1 MKNSKGISPLIAVVL
16 LIAFVIAVGSIL
28 SGWFVSFTK
37 ERVEEAKEKG
47 EEDITCSYAN
57 LYITDAHW
65 NNTLGKL
72 SLTIENT
79 GSEDL
84 SDFRMVVIYNNNT
97 VDTLEVLPKTTLTPG
112 DIEIFYNQTNVGP
125 CSDIDTVIF
134 KSNTC
139 PVDAKDEIESTDISD
154 CS

>member
-1 MKNSKGISPLIAVVL
+1 MKKSKGISPLIAVVL

-37 ERVEEAKEKG
+37 ERVSQAKEKG
-47 EEDITCSYAN
+47 ETDITCSYAN
-57 LYITDAHW
+57 LYISDADW

-72 SLTIENT
+72 SLTVENT

-84 SDFRMVVIYNNNT
+84 SDFRMVVIYSNNT
-97 VDTLEVLPKTTLTPG
+97 VDTLRVLPETTLSPG
-112 DIEIFYNQTNVGP
+112 GYEIFYNQSGIGP
-125 CSDIDTVIF
+125 CSDISQVIF

-139 PVDAKDEIESTDISD
+139 PVDAKDEIESTDISN
-154 CS
+154 C

>member
-1 MKNSKGISPLIAVVL
+1 MKKSKGISPLIAVVL

-37 ERVEEAKEKG
+37 ERVAQAKEKG

-57 LYITDAHW
+57 LYISGADW

-72 SLTIENT
+72 SLTVENT

-97 VDTLEVLPKTTLTPG
+97 VDTLQVLPETTLSPG
-112 DIEIFYNQTNVGP
+112 GIEIFYNQTDVGP
-125 CSDIDTVIF
+125 CSDISQVIF

-139 PVDAKDEIESTDISD
+139 PVDAKDEVESTDISN
-154 CS
+154 C